1 MVYRPSQGHKVTLG
15 STRNIQCTTP
25 NQFPKKET
33 LWAVLI
39 SNDMARNRHHE
50 SCVSRTLS
58 SKSHSDRASEG
69 QPTRCH
75 IGCSLHKEIWLNHA
89 QYMYFIQPKK
99 KKKKLYQ
106 PIGNIRLHDSQHV
119 HGGLVQLNKNAIVD
133 LKQTEQLKDFSDFR
147 AHAINTAAKKKK
159 KSSINPLQM
168 YCLIPY

>member
-25 NQFPKKET
+25 NQFPKTEI
-33 LWAVLI
+33 LGVVLI
-39 SNDMARNRHHE
+39 SNDMARNIHQGW
-50 SCVSRTLS
+50 CVSRTLS
-58 SKSHSDRASEG
+58 SKSHWDRASEG
-69 QPTRCH
+69 QPTGCH
-75 IGCSLHKEIWLNHA
+75 VGCSFHKEIWLNHA

-99 KKKKLYQ
+99 RKLYQ
-106 PIGNIRLHDSQHV
+106 PIGNIRLHNSQHI

-147 AHAINTAAKKKK
+147 AHTINTATKKKK
-159 KSSINPLQM
+159 KRSINPLQM